1 MRDTGSMDEVRSDV
15 ALIQESLVR
24 PQAYKELIDRYSPR
38 LLRYAR
44 RLGCVHEHDAK
55 DIVQETFIKAYVNLR
70 SFDTSLTFSSW
81 IYRIC
86 HNEAMSWFRKQR
98 IRPQPAPTEE
108 DLRRLEEQDDGKDLL
123 GEVQQRLR
131 AERVQ
136 EALAKLD
143 DVSREVLIL
152 RFFEE
157 RSYEE
162 ISDILRKPPG
172 TVATL
177 ISRAKKKLREQLGT
191 MDL

>member
-1 MRDTGSMDEVRSDV
+1 MDDPRPDV
-15 ALIQESLVR
+15 ALVHESLLH

-44 RLGCVHEHDAK
+44 RLGCIHEHDAK
-55 DIVQETFIKAYVNLR
+55 DVVQESFIKAYVNLR
-70 SFDTSLTFSSW
+70 SFDPAMSFSSW

-98 IRPQPAPTEE
+98 IRPQPAPTEDE
-108 DLRRLEEQDDGKDLL
+108 LRYLEGQADGKDLFS
-123 GEVQQRLR
+123 EVAKRFQATQL
-131 AERVQ
+131 Q

-143 DVSREVLIL
+143 DTSRQVLIL

-177 ISRAKKKLREQLGT
+177 ISRAKKKLRKHLSDI
-191 MDL
+191 DL